1 MNIKTKRIAILL
13 GDPTGIGPELIIKVL
28 ATLTSHPIIQY
39 VLVGDKRILEQAFKI
54 VKIHISIP
62 HIKDIEENIS
72 QDDVV
77 FYDYSTIAND
87 EYEVGTMNIKGGLSV
102 VATLNYTI
110 ELAKK
115 GLVHGILFAPFNK
128 QAMHEA
134 GLPFESE
141 LEYFKD
147 TFSIPT
153 IPGELNI
160 VGDLWTM
167 RVTSHVPL
175 KQVSSLLSIDAIVYA
190 IEFLN
195 TQLVIAGRIGAKIAV
210 SGLNPHNGENGL
222 FGTEEQEYISPA
234 IQKAKEKQINV
245 FGPFPSDTLFLR
257 LEKEKIDAIVCMYH
271 DQAQIGLKLLGF
283 EKGMTLH
290 AGLPIPIG
298 TPAHGT
304 AFDIAGKNI
313 ASSSACEH
321 ALSVITS
328 IVEKKNE

>member
-1 MNIKTKRIAILL
+1 MKKKRIAILL

-28 ATLTSHPIIQY
+28 STLKPHPSIQY
-39 VLVGDKRILEQAFKI
+39 VLIGDKRVLEQAFEI
-54 VKIHISIP
+54 VKVRIVLPI
-62 HIKDIEENIS
+62 IERIDENIS
-72 QDDVV
+72 EEDIV
-77 FYDYSTIAND
+77 FYDYATISST
-87 EYEVGTMNIKGGLSV
+87 EYEIGTVNIKGGLSV
-102 VATLNYTI
+102 VTTLKYAI

-115 GLVHGILFAPFNK
+115 ELIHGILFAPFNK

-160 VGDLWTM
+160 VGDIWTM

-175 KQVSSLLSIDAIVYA
+175 KQVSSLLSIDTIEYA

-195 TQLVIAGRIGAKIAV
+195 TQLVNAGRGGAKIAV

-222 FGTEEQEYISPA
+222 FGTEEQEYITPA
-234 IQKAKEKQINV
+234 IERAKQKQIHAV
-245 FGPFPSDTLFLR
+245 GPFPADTLFLR

-283 EKGMTLH
+283 DKGMTLH
-290 AGLPIPIG
+290 AGFPIPIG

-313 ASSSACEH
+313 ASASACEH
-321 ALSVITS
+321 ALSIITS
-328 IVEKKNE
+328 IVERQA